1 MPSAFK
7 MLATKQAQAVYG
19 EITNTKGAAVSVN
32 LRDSDLVIDG
42 LIIKDPVVLA
52 NVKSAIDSKRDPE
65 GAVRSMLMLGAQVM
79 SLSSNSAGA
88 ETIEASI
95 GHAKQAIQEATL
107 ALDDSVKR
115 QLTEVLS
122 EDGQL
127 VKNMQTVMSGFRGQI
142 EELTAGEDSPLRTAM
157 LKSLDENQKRIKEDV
172 LAQITSQKS
181 QIAALLDPLDPT
193 SPLRSIVEKIETLG
207 KSVDHLKENLSN
219 EAAVAEIVEAG
230 VFGGLDYEELA
241 VKAVQNIAS
250 YAGDDCEP
258 TGNVTGRIA
267 RSKMG
272 DGVVDLKVGAQVY
285 SRIVLEAKN
294 KALSKLDWEK
304 EAHGSKQNR
313 AAIGFIGLCKHL
325 SDMPN
330 ASRILIL
337 DSRSIVIAF
346 DPERDDLQLLALVY
360 QLVKL
365 NTLSNA
371 GSSEDIDLGEINNS
385 LEAALKSLEKFDLI
399 TKNASAIRN
408 SADAITKDANLVR
421 NQISEELENAQ
432 NELMRSV
439 RQNILSS
446 NSEELEVE

>member
-1 MPSAFK
+1 V
-7 MLATKQAQAVYG
+7 T
-19 EITNTKGAAVSVN
+19 VN
-32 LRDSDLVIDG
+32 LRENNLRIDD

-52 NVKSAIDSKRDPE
+52 NVKAATDANRDPE
-65 GAVRSMLMLGAQVM
+65 DTVRSMLVLGAQVM
-79 SLSSNSAGA
+79 SLSSNAAGA
-88 ETIEASI
+88 ETLEASI
-95 GHAKQAIQEATL
+95 GHAKQAIQEATQ
-107 ALDDSVKR
+107 ALDDSVKK
-115 QLTEVLS
+115 QLSDVLA

-127 VKNMQTVMSGFRGQI
+127 ARNMETVMSSFRGKI
-142 EELTAGEDSPLRTAM
+142 EEMTAGEDSPLRTAM
-157 LKSLDENQKRIKEDV
+157 LKSLDETQKKIREDV
-172 LAQITSQKS
+172 LAQISSQKS
-181 QIAALLDPLDPT
+181 QIATLLDPLDPT

-207 KSVDHLKENLSN
+207 KNIDHLKEGLSK

-241 VKAVQNIAS
+241 VKAVQSIAS

-258 TGNVTGRIA
+258 TGNITGRIA

-304 EAHGSKQNR
+304 EAQGSKQNR
-313 AAIGFIGLCKHL
+313 AAMGFIGLCKHL

-337 DSRSIVIAF
+337 DSRSIVLAF

-385 LEAALKSLEKFDLI
+385 LEAALKALEKFDLI

-408 SADAITKDANLVR
+408 AADSITKDANFVR
-421 NQISEELENAQ
+421 SQISEELENAQ

-439 RQNILSS
+439 RQNVLGST
-446 NSEELEVE
+446 SESLAIE

>member
-1 MPSAFK
+1 M
-7 MLATKQAQAVYG
+7 YG
-19 EITNTKGAAVSVN
+19 EIKHIGEATVTVDLRENN
-32 LRDSDLVIDG
+32 LRIDDLIV
-42 LIIKDPVVLA
+42 KDPVVLA
-52 NVKSAIDSKRDPE
+52 NVKAATDANRDPE
-65 GAVRSMLMLGAQVM
+65 DTVRSMLVLGAQVM
-79 SLSSNSAGA
+79 SLSSNAAGA
-88 ETIEASI
+88 ETLEASI
-95 GHAKQAIQEATL
+95 GHAKQAIQEATQ
-107 ALDDSVKR
+107 ALDDSVKK
-115 QLTEVLS
+115 QLSDVLA

-127 VKNMQTVMSGFRGQI
+127 ARNMETVMSSFRGKI
-142 EELTAGEDSPLRTAM
+142 EEMTAGEDSPLRTAM
-157 LKSLDENQKRIKEDV
+157 LKSLDETQKKIREDV
-172 LAQITSQKS
+172 LAQISAQKS
-181 QIAALLDPLDPT
+181 QIATLLDPLDPT

-207 KSVDHLKENLSN
+207 KNIDHLKEGLSK

-241 VKAVQNIAS
+241 VKAVQSIAS

-258 TGNVTGRIA
+258 TRNVTGRIA

-304 EAHGSKQNR
+304 EAQGSKQNR
-313 AAIGFIGLCKHL
+313 AAVGFIGLCKHL

-337 DSRSIVIAF
+337 DSRSIVVAF

-371 GSSEDIDLGEINNS
+371 GSSDDIDLGEVNNS
-385 LEAALKSLEKFDLI
+385 LEAALKALEKFDLI

-408 SADAITKDANLVR
+408 AADSITKDANFVR
-421 NQISEELENAQ
+421 SQISEELENAQ

-439 RQNILSS
+439 RQNVLGSS
-446 NSEELEVE
+446 SESLAIE

>member
-1 MPSAFK
+1 MTVE
-7 MLATKQAQAVYG
+7 LR
-19 EITNTKGAAVSVN
+19 EHN
-32 LRDSDLVIDG
+32 LRIDD

-52 NVKSAIDSKRDPE
+52 NVKAATDANRDPE
-65 GAVRSMLMLGAQVM
+65 DTVRSMLVLGAQVM
-79 SLSSNSAGA
+79 SLSSNAAGA
-88 ETIEASI
+88 ETLEASI
-95 GHAKQAIQEATL
+95 GHAKQAIQEATQ
-107 ALDDSVKR
+107 ALDDSVKK
-115 QLTEVLS
+115 QLSDVLA

-127 VKNMQTVMSGFRGQI
+127 ARNMETVMSSFRGKIQ
-142 EELTAGEDSPLRTAM
+142 EMTAGEDSPLRTAM
-157 LKSLDENQKRIKEDV
+157 LKSLDETQKKIREDV
-172 LAQITSQKS
+172 LAQISSQKS
-181 QIAALLDPLDPT
+181 QIATLLDPLDPT

-207 KSVDHLKENLSN
+207 KNIDHLKEGLSK

-241 VKAVQNIAS
+241 VKAVQSIAS

-304 EAHGSKQNR
+304 EAQGSKQNR
-313 AAIGFIGLCKHL
+313 AAMGFIGLCKHL

-337 DSRSIVIAF
+337 DSRSIVVAF
-346 DPERDDLQLLALVY
+346 DPDLDDLQLLALVY

-385 LEAALKSLEKFDLI
+385 LESALKALEKFDLI

-408 SADAITKDANLVR
+408 AADSITKDANFVR
-421 NQISEELENAQ
+421 SQISEELENAQ

-439 RQNILSS
+439 RANVLGSTPES
-446 NSEELEVE
+446 LALE

>member
-1 MPSAFK
+1 M
-7 MLATKQAQAVYG
+7 
-19 EITNTKGAAVSVN
+19 SVE
-32 LRDSDLVIDG
+32 LRDSKVIIEG
-42 LIIKDPVVLA
+42 IIINDPVVLA
-52 NVKSAIDSKRDPE
+52 NVKSAIDASRDPE
-65 GAVRSMLMLGAQVM
+65 DAVRSMLVLGAQVM

-95 GHAKQAIQEATL
+95 GHAKQAIQEATQ
-107 ALDDSVKR
+107 ALDDSVKK
-115 QLTEVLS
+115 QLTEVLA

-127 VKNMQTVMSGFRGQI
+127 AKNMDTVMASFRVQI
-142 EELTAGEDSPLRTAM
+142 EAMTAGEDSPIRASM
-157 LKSLDENQKRIKEDV
+157 LKSLDETQKKIREDV

-181 QIAALLDPLDPT
+181 QIATLLDPLDPT
-193 SPLRSIVEKIETLG
+193 SPLRSIVEKIESLG
-207 KSVDHLKENLSN
+207 KSIDYLKEGLAK

-241 VKAVQNIAS
+241 VKAVQSIAS

-304 EAHGSKQNR
+304 EAQGSKQNR
-313 AAIGFIGLCKHL
+313 AAMGFIGLCKHL

-337 DSRSIVIAF
+337 DSRSIVVAF
-346 DPERDDLQLLALVY
+346 DSERDDLQLLALVY

-371 GSSEDIDLGEINNS
+371 GSSEDIDLGEVNNS
-385 LEAALKSLEKFDLI
+385 LEAALKALEKFDLI

-408 SADAITKDANLVR
+408 AADSITKDANFVR
-421 NQISEELENAQ
+421 SQISEELENAQ

-439 RQNILSS
+439 RQNVLGTT
-446 NSEELEVE
+446 SESLAIA

>member
-1 MPSAFK
+1 MTVDFR
-7 MLATKQAQAVYG
+7 
-19 EITNTKGAAVSVN
+19 ENH
-32 LRDSDLVIDG
+32 LRIDD

-52 NVKSAIDSKRDPE
+52 NVKAATDANRDPE
-65 GAVRSMLMLGAQVM
+65 DTVRSMLVLGAQVM
-79 SLSSNSAGA
+79 SLSSNAAGA
-88 ETIEASI
+88 ETLEASI
-95 GHAKQAIQEATL
+95 GHAKQAIQEATQ
-107 ALDDSVKR
+107 ALDDSVKK
-115 QLTEVLS
+115 QLSDVLA

-127 VKNMQTVMSGFRGQI
+127 ARNMETVMSSFRGKI
-142 EELTAGEDSPLRTAM
+142 EEMTAGEDSPLRTAM
-157 LKSLDENQKRIKEDV
+157 LKSLDETQKKIREDV
-172 LAQITSQKS
+172 LAQISSQKS
-181 QIAALLDPLDPT
+181 QIATLLDPLDPT
-193 SPLRSIVEKIETLG
+193 SPLRSIVEKIEALG
-207 KSVDHLKENLSN
+207 KNIDHLKDGLSK

-241 VKAVQNIAS
+241 VRAVQSIAS

-304 EAHGSKQNR
+304 EAQGSKQNR
-313 AAIGFIGLCKHL
+313 AAVGFIGLCKHL

-337 DSRSIVIAF
+337 DSRSIVVAF

-371 GSSEDIDLGEINNS
+371 GSSDDIDLGEVNNS
-385 LEAALKSLEKFDLI
+385 LEAALKALEKFDLI

-408 SADAITKDANLVR
+408 AADSITKDANFVR
-421 NQISEELENAQ
+421 SQISEELENAQ

-439 RQNILSS
+439 RQNVLGSS
-446 NSEELEVE
+446 SESLAIE